1 MLVVLKYKSY
11 ILYPLINLN
20 IGICLQRW
28 RSLIMKI
35 RICATFMLFLFIW
48 LHPFWTFAKGEEAK
62 ERVVSLV
69 YDDSGSMRNND
80 RWKYANYALQSLV
93 ALLDEKDKF
102 SYVPMSKPNDP
113 LNISLT
119 KDKRQT
125 EIEGIGAWKTYLNTP
140 FSAVETAM
148 QSIKKEADID
158 GKREFWLIVLTDGA
172 FNDLEKDK
180 VGGKEQITQKLAQFK
195 KEMDAKKISLHPI
208 LITMEEDLGQQ
219 EKAQLNTF
227 KEIWKKEINGVT
239 MPSSGEDGIVK
250 SVNQV
255 AALVANRDPFSSVE
269 TIVKTKVVGKK
280 VEITTP
286 FPLKRMTLVRQ
297 SPSLSNY
304 QVTQIS
310 KPLQLQSSYSI
321 HAPGEAKLFGNIVHI
336 STENQGV
343 IKPGTYTIE
352 VDRDIEKEGLQVLV
366 EPALNYTVSTYDK
379 DDSSQKNVEKMYEGV
394 TAVIEA
400 KPTELPIQSSYFQSE
415 VEIDGKQYPMK
426 WDDKKHVF
434 YYETKIDKGLVRGKV
449 HMNIKGF
456 YRQTKEFKIEVT
468 EKPKL
473 SLQTITKDYEEKVTN
488 LENSKPFIIQPQL
501 DGKPMT
507 EEAVK
512 KLLKST
518 GVTSKQSINY
528 EIKQQDNQIY
538 IYPRPHYSDT
548 FNFTDTGTVEATIT
562 IQDSKLQE
570 VKKNIS
576 LHIQNAPFYEKYA
589 LIFKFVIP
597 ITLLL
602 LVVGIIVLGWIARP
616 RFHRKALLY
625 YEWDQEV
632 AKDWLYQ
639 SEPELLKNKWWKH
652 YFGIPFRA
660 ERKTVQSVTFI
671 AKKGSKSI
679 FVAKE
684 SQVVGMIIDGMFI
697 TEDEVGMEHKT
708 LYPNELL
715 VIDRGYGKEIYKY
728 ECE

>member
-1 MLVVLKYKSY
+1 
-11 ILYPLINLN
+11 
-20 IGICLQRW
+20 
-28 RSLIMKI
+28 MKI

-93 ALLDEKDKF
+93 ALLDEKDTF

-180 VGGKEQITQKLAQFK
+180 IGGKEQILQKLAQFK

-269 TIVKTKVVGKK
+269 SIVKTKVVGKK

-297 SPSLSNY
+297 SPSLPDY

-310 KPLQLQSSYSI
+310 KPLQLQSSFSI

-336 STENQGV
+336 STENEEV

-379 DDSSQKNVEKMYEGV
+379 EDKDRKNVEEMYEDV

-400 KPTELPIQSSYFQSE
+400 KPTELPVQSSYFQAE
-415 VEIDGKQYPMK
+415 VEIDGKQYAMK
-426 WDDKKHVF
+426 WDDKRHVF
-434 YYETKIDKGLVRGKV
+434 YYETKLTKGLVSGKV

-456 YRQTKEFKIEVT
+456 YRQTKEFKIET
-468 EKPKL
+468 TKKPKL
-473 SLQTITKDYEEKVTN
+473 SLQTVTKDYEEKVTN

-501 DGKPMT
+501 DDKPMT

-528 EIKQQDNQIY
+528 EIKQHGNQIY

-548 FNFTDTGTVEATIT
+548 FNFTDTGTVEATIVV
-562 IQDSKLQE
+562 QDSKLPK
-570 VKKNIS
+570 VKKDIT

-602 LVVGIIVLGWIARP
+602 LIVGIIVLGWIVRP

-652 YFGIPFRA
+652 YFGIPYRA

-684 SQVVGMIIDGMFI
+684 SQIVGMIIDGMFI

>member
-1 MLVVLKYKSY
+1 
-11 ILYPLINLN
+11 
-20 IGICLQRW
+20 
-28 RSLIMKI
+28 MKI
-35 RICATFMLFLFIW
+35 RICATFMLFLLIW

-113 LNISLT
+113 VNISLT

-180 VGGKEQITQKLAQFK
+180 VGGKEQILQKLAQFK
-195 KEMDAKKISLHPI
+195 KEMDVKKISLHPV
-208 LITMEEDLGQQ
+208 LITMEEDLGEQ

-239 MPSSGEDGIVK
+239 MPSSGENGIVK

-269 TIVKTKVVGKK
+269 SIVKTKVVGKK

-297 SPSLSNY
+297 SPSLPDY
-304 QVTQIS
+304 QVKQIS
-310 KPLQLQSSYSI
+310 KPLQLQSSFSI

-336 STENQGV
+336 STENEEV

-352 VDRDIEKEGLQVLV
+352 VDQEIEKEGLQVLV
-366 EPALNYTVSTYDK
+366 EPALNYNVSTYDK
-379 DDSSQKNVEKMYEGV
+379 EDKDRKNVEEMYEGV

-400 KPTELPIQSSYFQSE
+400 KPTELPVQSSYFQAE
-415 VEIDGKQYPMK
+415 VEIDGKQYAMK
-426 WDDKKHVF
+426 WDDKRHVF
-434 YYETKIDKGLVRGKV
+434 YNETKLTKGLIRGKV

-456 YRQTKEFKIEVT
+456 YRQTKEFKIET
-468 EKPKL
+468 TKKPEL
-473 SLQTITKDYEEKVTN
+473 SLQTVTKDYKEKVTN

-528 EIKQQDNQIY
+528 EIKQHDNQIY

-548 FNFTDTGTVEATIT
+548 FNFTDTGTVEATIVV
-562 IQDSKLQE
+562 QDSKLQK
-570 VKKNIS
+570 VKKDIT

-602 LVVGIIVLGWIARP
+602 LLVGIIVLGWIVRP

-652 YFGIPFRA
+652 YFGIPYRA

-684 SQVVGMIIDGMFI
+684 SQVVGMIVDGMFI

>member
-1 MLVVLKYKSY
+1 
-11 ILYPLINLN
+11 
-20 IGICLQRW
+20 
-28 RSLIMKI
+28 MKI

-48 LHPFWTFAKGEEAK
+48 LHPYWTFAKGEEAK

-93 ALLDEKDKF
+93 ALLDEKDTF
-102 SYVPMSKPNDP
+102 SYVPMSKPNNP

-180 VGGKEQITQKLAQFK
+180 VGGKEQITKQLTDFK
-195 KEMDAKKISLHPI
+195 KEMDVKKISLHPI

-219 EKAQLNTF
+219 EKEQLNTF

-269 TIVKTKVVGKK
+269 SIVKTKVVGKK

-310 KPLQLQSSYSI
+310 KPLQLQSSFSI

-336 STENQGV
+336 STENQEV

-379 DDSSQKNVEKMYEGV
+379 DDNSQKNVEEMYEGV

-400 KPTELPIQSSYFQSE
+400 KPTELPIQSSYFQAE
-415 VEIDGKQYPMK
+415 LEIDGKQYPMK
-426 WDDKKHVF
+426 WNDKRHVF
-434 YYETKIDKGLVRGKV
+434 YYETKIGKGLVRGKV

-456 YRQTKEFKIEVT
+456 YRQTKEFKIETT

-473 SLQTITKDYEEKVTN
+473 SLQTVTKDYEEKVTN
-488 LENSKPFIIQPQL
+488 LENSKPFILQPKL
-501 DGKPMT
+501 DGKLMT
-507 EEAVK
+507 EGAVK

-528 EIKQQDNQIY
+528 EIKQRGNQIY
-538 IYPRPHYSDT
+538 VYPRPYYSDT
-548 FNFTDTGTVEATIT
+548 FNFTDTGTVEATIV
-562 IQDSKLQE
+562 IQDAKLQE
-570 VKKNIS
+570 VKKQIS
-576 LHIQNAPFYEKYA
+576 LHIQSAPFYEKYA

-602 LVVGIIVLGWIARP
+602 LVVGIIVLGWIVRP

-639 SEPELLKNKWWKH
+639 SEPELLRNKWWKH

-671 AKKGSKSI
+671 AKKGSKSV

-697 TEDEVGMEHKT
+697 TEEEVGMEHKT

-715 VIDRGYGKEIYKY
+715 LIDRGYGKEIYKY

>member
-1 MLVVLKYKSY
+1 
-11 ILYPLINLN
+11 
-20 IGICLQRW
+20 
-28 RSLIMKI
+28 MKI

-93 ALLDEKDKF
+93 ALLDEKDTF

-148 QSIKKEADID
+148 QSTKKEADID

-180 VGGKEQITQKLAQFK
+180 IGGKEQILQKLAQFK

-269 TIVKTKVVGKK
+269 SIVKTKVVGKK

-297 SPSLSNY
+297 SPSLPDY

-310 KPLQLQSSYSI
+310 KPLQLQSSFSI

-336 STENQGV
+336 STENEEV

-379 DDSSQKNVEKMYEGV
+379 EDKDRKNVEEMYEDV

-400 KPTELPIQSSYFQSE
+400 KPTELPVQSSYFQAE
-415 VEIDGKQYPMK
+415 VEIDGKQYAMK
-426 WDDKKHVF
+426 WDDKRHVF
-434 YYETKIDKGLVRGKV
+434 YYETKLTKGLVRGKV

-456 YRQTKEFKIEVT
+456 YRQMKEFKIET
-468 EKPKL
+468 TKKPKL
-473 SLQTITKDYEEKVTN
+473 SLQTVTKDYEEKVTN

-501 DGKPMT
+501 DDKPMT

-528 EIKQQDNQIY
+528 EIKQHGNQIY

-548 FNFTDTGTVEATIT
+548 FNFTDTGTVEATIVV
-562 IQDSKLQE
+562 QDSKLPK
-570 VKKNIS
+570 VKKDIT

-602 LVVGIIVLGWIARP
+602 LIVGIIVLGWIVRP

-652 YFGIPFRA
+652 YFGIPYRA

>member
-1 MLVVLKYKSY
+1 
-11 ILYPLINLN
+11 
-20 IGICLQRW
+20 
-28 RSLIMKI
+28 MKI

-180 VGGKEQITQKLAQFK
+180 VGGKEQILQKLAQFK
-195 KEMDAKKISLHPI
+195 KEMDVKKISLHPV

-269 TIVKTKVVGKK
+269 SIVKTKVVGKK

-297 SPSLSNY
+297 SPSLPDY
-304 QVTQIS
+304 QVKQIS
-310 KPLQLQSSYSI
+310 KPLQLQSSFSI

-336 STENQGV
+336 STENEEV

-352 VDRDIEKEGLQVLV
+352 VDQDIEKEGLQVLV

-379 DDSSQKNVEKMYEGV
+379 EDKDRKNVEEMYEGV

-400 KPTELPIQSSYFQSE
+400 KPTELPVQSSYFQAE
-415 VEIDGKQYPMK
+415 VEIDGKQYAMK
-426 WDDKKHVF
+426 WDDKRHVF
-434 YYETKIDKGLVRGKV
+434 YYETKLTKGLIRGKV

-456 YRQTKEFKIEVT
+456 YRQTKEFKIET
-468 EKPKL
+468 TKKPEL
-473 SLQTITKDYEEKVTN
+473 SLQTVTKDYKEKVTN

-528 EIKQQDNQIY
+528 EIKQHDNQIY

-548 FNFTDTGTVEATIT
+548 FNFTDTGSVEATIVV
-562 IQDSKLQE
+562 QDSKLKE
-570 VKKNIS
+570 VKKDIT

-602 LVVGIIVLGWIARP
+602 LIVGIIVLGWIVRP

-652 YFGIPFRA
+652 YFGIPYRA

-684 SQVVGMIIDGMFI
+684 SQVVEMIIDGMFI

>member
-1 MLVVLKYKSY
+1 
-11 ILYPLINLN
+11 
-20 IGICLQRW
+20 
-28 RSLIMKI
+28 MKI

-48 LHPFWTFAKGEEAK
+48 LHPYWTFAKGEEAK

-93 ALLDEKDKF
+93 ALLDEKDTF
-102 SYVPMSKPNDP
+102 SYVPMSKPNNP

-180 VGGKEQITQKLAQFK
+180 VGGKEQITKQLTDFK
-195 KEMDAKKISLHPI
+195 KEMDVKKISLHPI

-219 EKAQLNTF
+219 EKEQLNTF

-269 TIVKTKVVGKK
+269 SIVKTKVVGKK

-310 KPLQLQSSYSI
+310 KPLQLQSSFSI

-336 STENQGV
+336 STENQEV

-379 DDSSQKNVEKMYEGV
+379 DDNSQKNVEQMYEGV

-400 KPTELPIQSSYFQSE
+400 KPTELPIQSSYFQAE

-426 WDDKKHVF
+426 WNDKRHVF
-434 YYETKIDKGLVRGKV
+434 YYETKIGKGLVRGKV

-456 YRQTKEFKIEVT
+456 YRQTKEFKIEIT

-473 SLQTITKDYEEKVTN
+473 SLQTVTKDYEEKVTN
-488 LENSKPFIIQPQL
+488 LENSKPFILQPKL
-501 DGKPMT
+501 DGKLMT
-507 EEAVK
+507 EGAVK

-528 EIKQQDNQIY
+528 EIKQRGNQIY
-538 IYPRPHYSDT
+538 VYPRPYYSDT
-548 FNFTDTGTVEATIT
+548 FNFTDTGTVEATIV
-562 IQDSKLQE
+562 IQDAKLQE
-570 VKKNIS
+570 VKKQIS
-576 LHIQNAPFYEKYA
+576 LHIQSAPFYEKYA

-602 LVVGIIVLGWIARP
+602 LVVGIIVLGWIVRP

-639 SEPELLKNKWWKH
+639 SEPELLRNKWWKH

-671 AKKGSKSI
+671 AKKGSKSV

-697 TEDEVGMEHKT
+697 TEEEVGMEHKT

-715 VIDRGYGKEIYKY
+715 LIDRGYGKEIYKY

>member
-1 MLVVLKYKSY
+1 
-11 ILYPLINLN
+11 
-20 IGICLQRW
+20 
-28 RSLIMKI
+28 MKI

-93 ALLDEKDKF
+93 ALLDEKDTF

-239 MPSSGEDGIVK
+239 MPSSGEGGIVK

-269 TIVKTKVVGKK
+269 SIVKTKVVGKK

-297 SPSLSNY
+297 SPSLPDY

-310 KPLQLQSSYSI
+310 KPLQLQSSFSI

-336 STENQGV
+336 STENEEV

-379 DDSSQKNVEKMYEGV
+379 EDKDRKNVEEMYEDV

-400 KPTELPIQSSYFQSE
+400 KPTELPVQSSYFQAE
-415 VEIDGKQYPMK
+415 VEIDGKQYAMK
-426 WDDKKHVF
+426 WDDKRHVF
-434 YYETKIDKGLVRGKV
+434 YYETKLTKGLVRGKV

-456 YRQTKEFKIEVT
+456 YRQTKEFKIET
-468 EKPKL
+468 TKKPKL
-473 SLQTITKDYEEKVTN
+473 SLQTVTKDYEEKVTN

-501 DGKPMT
+501 DDKPMT

-528 EIKQQDNQIY
+528 EIKQHGNQIY

-548 FNFTDTGTVEATIT
+548 FNFTDTGTVEATIVV
-562 IQDSKLQE
+562 QDSKLPK
-570 VKKNIS
+570 VKKDIT

-602 LVVGIIVLGWIARP
+602 LIVGIIVLGWIVRP

-652 YFGIPFRA
+652 YFGIPYRA

-728 ECE
+728 EYE

>member
-1 MLVVLKYKSY
+1 
-11 ILYPLINLN
+11 
-20 IGICLQRW
+20 
-28 RSLIMKI
+28 MKI

-113 LNISLT
+113 LNISLA
-119 KDKRQT
+119 KDKRQM

-195 KEMDAKKISLHPI
+195 KGMDAKKISLHPI

-227 KEIWKKEINGVT
+227 KEIWKKELNGVT

-269 TIVKTKVVGKK
+269 SIVKTKVIGKK

-297 SPSLSNY
+297 SPSLPDY

-310 KPLQLQSSYSI
+310 KPLQLQSSFSI

-336 STENQGV
+336 STENEEV

-379 DDSSQKNVEKMYEGV
+379 EDKDRKNVEEMYEDV
-394 TAVIEA
+394 TAVIQA
-400 KPTELPIQSSYFQSE
+400 KPTELPVQSSYFQAE
-415 VEIDGKQYPMK
+415 VEIDGKQYAMK
-426 WDDKKHVF
+426 WDDKRHVF
-434 YYETKIDKGLVRGKV
+434 YYETKLTKGLVRGKV

-456 YRQTKEFKIEVT
+456 YRQTKEFKIET
-468 EKPKL
+468 TKKPKL
-473 SLQTITKDYEEKVTN
+473 SLQTVTKDYEEKVTN

-501 DGKPMT
+501 DDKPMT

-528 EIKQQDNQIY
+528 EIKQHGNQIY
-538 IYPRPHYSDT
+538 VYPRPYYSDT
-548 FNFTDTGTVEATIT
+548 FNFTDTGTVEATIVM
-562 IQDSKLQE
+562 QDSKLQE
-570 VKKNIS
+570 VKKNITF
-576 LHIQNAPFYEKYA
+576 HIQDAPFYEKYA

-602 LVVGIIVLGWIARP
+602 LVVGIIVLGWIIRP

-639 SEPELLKNKWWKH
+639 SEPELLRNKWWNH
-652 YFGIPFRA
+652 YFGIPYRA

-671 AKKGSKSI
+671 AKKGSKSV

-697 TEDEVGMEHKT
+697 AEDEVGMEHKT

-715 VIDRGYGKEIYKY
+715 LIDRGYGKEIYKY

>member
-1 MLVVLKYKSY
+1 
-11 ILYPLINLN
+11 
-20 IGICLQRW
+20 
-28 RSLIMKI
+28 MKI

-93 ALLDEKDKF
+93 ALLDEKDTF

-113 LNISLT
+113 LNISL
-119 KDKRQT
+119 KKEKRQI
-125 EIEGIGAWKTYLNTP
+125 EIDGIGAWKTYLNTP

-180 VGGKEQITQKLAQFK
+180 TGGKEQITEKLAQFK
-195 KEMDAKKISLHPI
+195 KEMDAKKISLHPV

-219 EKAQLNTF
+219 EKEQLNTF

-269 TIVKTKVVGKK
+269 SIVKTKVVGKK

-297 SPSLSNY
+297 SPSMSNY

-310 KPLQLQSSYSI
+310 KPLQLQSSFSI
-321 HAPGEAKLFGNIVHI
+321 HAPGEAKLFGSIVHI
-336 STENQGV
+336 NTGNQEV

-366 EPALNYTVSTYDK
+366 EPALNYTVFTYDK
-379 DDSSQKNVEKMYEGV
+379 EDKGQKSVETMYEGT

-400 KPTELPIQSSYFQSE
+400 KPTELPVQSSYFQAE
-415 VEIDGKQYPMK
+415 VEIDGKQYAMK
-426 WDDKKHVF
+426 WDDKRHVF
-434 YYETKIDKGLVRGKV
+434 YYETKLSKGLVRGKV

-456 YRQTKEFKIEVT
+456 YRQTKEFKIET
-468 EKPKL
+468 TKKPEL
-473 SLQTITKDYEEKVTN
+473 SLQTVTKDYEEKVTN

-507 EEAVK
+507 EVAVK

-528 EIKQQDNQIY
+528 EIKQHGNQIY

-548 FNFTDTGTVEATIT
+548 FNFTDTGTVEATIVV
-562 IQDSKLQE
+562 QDSKLQK
-570 VKKNIS
+570 VKKEIS
-576 LHIQNAPFYEKYA
+576 LRIQNAPFYEKYA

-602 LVVGIIVLGWIARP
+602 LIVGIIVLGWIVRP

-715 VIDRGYGKEIYKY
+715 VIDRGYGKEIYRY

>member
-1 MLVVLKYKSY
+1 
-11 ILYPLINLN
+11 
-20 IGICLQRW
+20 
-28 RSLIMKI
+28 MKI

-113 LNISLT
+113 LNISLA
-119 KDKRQT
+119 KDKRQM

-195 KEMDAKKISLHPI
+195 KDMDAKKISLHPI

-227 KEIWKKEINGVT
+227 KEIWKKELNGVT

-269 TIVKTKVVGKK
+269 SIVKTKVIGKK

-297 SPSLSNY
+297 SPSLPDY

-310 KPLQLQSSYSI
+310 KPLQLQSSFSI

-336 STENQGV
+336 STENEEV

-379 DDSSQKNVEKMYEGV
+379 EDKDRKNVEEMYEDV
-394 TAVIEA
+394 TAVIQA
-400 KPTELPIQSSYFQSE
+400 KPTELPVQSSCFQAE
-415 VEIDGKQYPMK
+415 VEIDGKQYAMK
-426 WDDKKHVF
+426 WDDKRHVF
-434 YYETKIDKGLVRGKV
+434 YYETKLTKGLVRGKV

-456 YRQTKEFKIEVT
+456 YRQTKEFKIET
-468 EKPKL
+468 TKKPKL
-473 SLQTITKDYEEKVTN
+473 SLQTVTKDYEEKVTN

-501 DGKPMT
+501 DDKPMT

-528 EIKQQDNQIY
+528 EIKQHGNQIY
-538 IYPRPHYSDT
+538 VYPRPYYSDT
-548 FNFTDTGTVEATIT
+548 FNFTDTGTVEATIVM
-562 IQDSKLQE
+562 QDSKLQE
-570 VKKNIS
+570 VKKNITF
-576 LHIQNAPFYEKYA
+576 HIQDAPFYEKYA

-602 LVVGIIVLGWIARP
+602 LVVGIIVLGWIIRP

-639 SEPELLKNKWWKH
+639 SEPELLRNKWWNH
-652 YFGIPFRA
+652 YFGIPYRA

-671 AKKGSKSI
+671 AKKGSKSV

-697 TEDEVGMEHKT
+697 AEDEVGMEHKT

-715 VIDRGYGKEIYKY
+715 LIDRGYGKEIYKY

>member
-1 MLVVLKYKSY
+1 
-11 ILYPLINLN
+11 
-20 IGICLQRW
+20 
-28 RSLIMKI
+28 MKI

-119 KDKRQT
+119 KDKRQM

-180 VGGKEQITQKLAQFK
+180 VGGKEQILWKLAQFK
-195 KEMDAKKISLHPI
+195 KEMDAKKISLHPV

-219 EKAQLNTF
+219 EKEQLNTF

-269 TIVKTKVVGKK
+269 SIVKTKVVGKR

-297 SPSLSNY
+297 SPSLPDY

-310 KPLQLQSSYSI
+310 KPLQLQSSFSI

-336 STENQGV
+336 STENEEV

-352 VDRDIEKEGLQVLV
+352 VDQDIEKEGLQVLV

-400 KPTELPIQSSYFQSE
+400 KPTELPVQSSYFQAE
-415 VEIDGKQYPMK
+415 VEIDGKQYAMK
-426 WDDKKHVF
+426 WNDKRHVF
-434 YYETKIDKGLVRGKV
+434 YYETKLGKGLVRGKV

-456 YRQTKEFKIEVT
+456 YRQTKEFKIET
-468 EKPKL
+468 AEKPKL
-473 SLQTITKDYEEKVTN
+473 SLQTVTKDYEEKVTN
-488 LENSKPFIIQPQL
+488 LENSKPFVLQPQL
-501 DGKPMT
+501 DGKLMT

-528 EIKQQDNQIY
+528 EIKQHGNQIY
-538 IYPRPHYSDT
+538 VYPRPYYSDT
-548 FNFTDTGTVEATIT
+548 FNFTDTGTVEATIVM
-562 IQDSKLQE
+562 QDSKLQE
-570 VKKNIS
+570 VKKNITF
-576 LHIQNAPFYEKYA
+576 HIQDAPFYEKYA

-602 LVVGIIVLGWIARP
+602 LVVGIIVLGWIIRP

-639 SEPELLKNKWWKH
+639 SEPELLRNKWWNH

-671 AKKGSKSI
+671 AKKGSKSV

-697 TEDEVGMEHKT
+697 GEDEVGMEHKT

-715 VIDRGYGKEIYKY
+715 LIDRGYGKEIYKY

>member
-1 MLVVLKYKSY
+1 M
-11 ILYPLINLN
+11 
-20 IGICLQRW
+20 
-28 RSLIMKI
+28 
-35 RICATFMLFLFIW
+35 
-48 LHPFWTFAKGEEAK
+48 
-62 ERVVSLV
+62 
-69 YDDSGSMRNND
+69 
-80 RWKYANYALQSLV
+80 
-93 ALLDEKDKF
+93 
-102 SYVPMSKPNDP
+102 
-113 LNISLT
+113 
-119 KDKRQT
+119 

-195 KEMDAKKISLHPI
+195 KDMDAKKISLHPI

-227 KEIWKKEINGVT
+227 KEIWKKELNGVT

-269 TIVKTKVVGKK
+269 SIVKTKVIGKK

-297 SPSLSNY
+297 SPSLPDY

-310 KPLQLQSSYSI
+310 KPLQLQSSFSI

-336 STENQGV
+336 STENEEV

-379 DDSSQKNVEKMYEGV
+379 EDKDRKNVEEMYEDV
-394 TAVIEA
+394 TAVIQA
-400 KPTELPIQSSYFQSE
+400 KPTELPVQSSYFQAE
-415 VEIDGKQYPMK
+415 VEIDGKQYAMK
-426 WDDKKHVF
+426 WDDKRHVF
-434 YYETKIDKGLVRGKV
+434 YYETKLTKGLVRGKV

-456 YRQTKEFKIEVT
+456 YRQTKEFKIET
-468 EKPKL
+468 TKKPKL
-473 SLQTITKDYEEKVTN
+473 SLQTVTKDYEEKVTN

-501 DGKPMT
+501 DDKPMT

-528 EIKQQDNQIY
+528 EIKQHGNQIY
-538 IYPRPHYSDT
+538 VYPRPYYSDT
-548 FNFTDTGTVEATIT
+548 FNFTDTGTVEATIVM
-562 IQDSKLQE
+562 QDSKLQE
-570 VKKNIS
+570 VKKNITF
-576 LHIQNAPFYEKYA
+576 HIQDAPFYEKYA

-602 LVVGIIVLGWIARP
+602 LVVGIIVLGWIIRP

-639 SEPELLKNKWWKH
+639 SEPELLRNKWWNH
-652 YFGIPFRA
+652 YFGIPYRA

-671 AKKGSKSI
+671 AKKGSKSV

-697 TEDEVGMEHKT
+697 AEDEVGMEHKT

-715 VIDRGYGKEIYKY
+715 LIDRGYGKEIYKY

>member
-1 MLVVLKYKSY
+1 
-11 ILYPLINLN
+11 
-20 IGICLQRW
+20 
-28 RSLIMKI
+28 MKI

-180 VGGKEQITQKLAQFK
+180 IGGKEQILQKLAQFK

-269 TIVKTKVVGKK
+269 SIVKTKVVGKK

-297 SPSLSNY
+297 SPSLPDY

-310 KPLQLQSSYSI
+310 KPLQLQSSFSI

-336 STENQGV
+336 STENEEV

-379 DDSSQKNVEKMYEGV
+379 EDKDRKNVEEMYEDV

-400 KPTELPIQSSYFQSE
+400 KPTELPVQSSYFQAE
-415 VEIDGKQYPMK
+415 VEIDGKQYAMK
-426 WDDKKHVF
+426 WDDKRHVF
-434 YYETKIDKGLVRGKV
+434 YYETKLTKGLVRGKV

-456 YRQTKEFKIEVT
+456 YRQTKEFKIET
-468 EKPKL
+468 TKKPKL
-473 SLQTITKDYEEKVTN
+473 SLQTVTKDYEEKVTN

-501 DGKPMT
+501 EDKPMT

-528 EIKQQDNQIY
+528 EIKQHGNQIY

-548 FNFTDTGTVEATIT
+548 FNFTDTGTVEATIVV
-562 IQDSKLQE
+562 QDSKLPK
-570 VKKNIS
+570 VKKDIT
-576 LHIQNAPFYEKYA
+576 LHIQNALFYEKYA
-589 LIFKFVIP
+589 LIFKLVIP

-602 LVVGIIVLGWIARP
+602 LIVGIIVLGWIVRP

-652 YFGIPFRA
+652 YFGIPYRA

>member
-1 MLVVLKYKSY
+1 
-11 ILYPLINLN
+11 
-20 IGICLQRW
+20 
-28 RSLIMKI
+28 MKI

-102 SYVPMSKPNDP
+102 FYVPMSKPNDP

-269 TIVKTKVVGKK
+269 SIVKTKVVGKK

-310 KPLQLQSSYSI
+310 KPLQLQLQSSYSI

-336 STENQGV
+336 STENQEV
-343 IKPGTYTIE
+343 IKPGTYKIE

-602 LVVGIIVLGWIARP
+602 LVVGIIVLGWIVRP

-697 TEDEVGMEHKT
+697 TEDEIGMEHKT

>member
-1 MLVVLKYKSY
+1 
-11 ILYPLINLN
+11 
-20 IGICLQRW
+20 
-28 RSLIMKI
+28 MKI

-113 LNISLT
+113 LNISLA
-119 KDKRQT
+119 KDKRQM

-180 VGGKEQITQKLAQFK
+180 VGGKEQILQKLAQFK
-195 KEMDAKKISLHPI
+195 KEMDTKKISLHPV

-219 EKAQLNTF
+219 EKEQLNTF

-269 TIVKTKVVGKK
+269 SIVKTKVVGKR

-297 SPSLSNY
+297 SPSLPDY

-310 KPLQLQSSYSI
+310 KPLQLQSSFSI

-336 STENQGV
+336 STENEEV

-352 VDRDIEKEGLQVLV
+352 VDQDIEKEGLQVLV

-400 KPTELPIQSSYFQSE
+400 KPTELPVQSSYFQAE
-415 VEIDGKQYPMK
+415 VEIDGKQYAMK
-426 WDDKKHVF
+426 WNDKRHVF
-434 YYETKIDKGLVRGKV
+434 YYETKLGKGLVRGKV

-456 YRQTKEFKIEVT
+456 YRQTKEFKIET
-468 EKPKL
+468 AEKPKL
-473 SLQTITKDYEEKVTN
+473 SLQTVTKDYEEKVTN
-488 LENSKPFIIQPQL
+488 LENSKPFVLQPQL
-501 DGKPMT
+501 DGKLMT

-528 EIKQQDNQIY
+528 EIKQHGNQIY
-538 IYPRPHYSDT
+538 VYPRPYYSDT
-548 FNFTDTGTVEATIT
+548 FNFTDTGTVEATIVM
-562 IQDSKLQE
+562 QDSKLQE
-570 VKKNIS
+570 VKKNITF
-576 LHIQNAPFYEKYA
+576 HIQDALFYEKYA

-602 LVVGIIVLGWIARP
+602 LVVGIIVLGWIVRP

-639 SEPELLKNKWWKH
+639 SEPELLRNKWWNH

-671 AKKGSKSI
+671 AKKGSKSV

-715 VIDRGYGKEIYKY
+715 LIDRGYGKEIYKY

>member
-1 MLVVLKYKSY
+1 
-11 ILYPLINLN
+11 
-20 IGICLQRW
+20 
-28 RSLIMKI
+28 MKI

-48 LHPFWTFAKGEEAK
+48 LHPYWTFAKGEEAK

-93 ALLDEKDKF
+93 ALLDEKDTF
-102 SYVPMSKPNDP
+102 SYVPMSKPNNP

-180 VGGKEQITQKLAQFK
+180 VGGKEQITKQLTDFK
-195 KEMDAKKISLHPI
+195 KEMDVKKISLHPI

-219 EKAQLNTF
+219 EKEQLNTF

-269 TIVKTKVVGKK
+269 SIVKTKVVGKK

-310 KPLQLQSSYSI
+310 KPLQLQSSFSI

-336 STENQGV
+336 STENQEV

-379 DDSSQKNVEKMYEGV
+379 DDNSQKNVEQMYEGV

-400 KPTELPIQSSYFQSE
+400 KPTELPIQSSYFQAE

-426 WDDKKHVF
+426 WNDKRHVF
-434 YYETKIDKGLVRGKV
+434 YYETKIGKGLVRGKV

-456 YRQTKEFKIEVT
+456 YRQTKEFKIETT

-473 SLQTITKDYEEKVTN
+473 SLQTVTKDYEEKVTN
-488 LENSKPFIIQPQL
+488 LENSKPFILQPKL
-501 DGKPMT
+501 DGKLMT
-507 EEAVK
+507 EGAVK

-528 EIKQQDNQIY
+528 EIKQRGNQIY
-538 IYPRPHYSDT
+538 VYPRPYYSDT
-548 FNFTDTGTVEATIT
+548 FNFTDTGTVEATIV
-562 IQDSKLQE
+562 IQDAKLQE
-570 VKKNIS
+570 VKKQIS
-576 LHIQNAPFYEKYA
+576 LHIQSAPFYEKYA

-602 LVVGIIVLGWIARP
+602 LVVGIIVLGWIVRP

-639 SEPELLKNKWWKH
+639 SEPELLRNKWWKH

-671 AKKGSKSI
+671 AKKGSKSV

-697 TEDEVGMEHKT
+697 TEEEVGMEHKT

-715 VIDRGYGKEIYKY
+715 LIDRGYGKEIYKY

>member
-1 MLVVLKYKSY
+1 
-11 ILYPLINLN
+11 
-20 IGICLQRW
+20 
-28 RSLIMKI
+28 MKI
-35 RICATFMLFLFIW
+35 RICATFMLFLFIC
-48 LHPFWTFAKGEEAK
+48 LPLSAFAKGEEAK

-102 SYVPMSKPNDP
+102 SYVPMSKPNEP

-125 EIEGIGAWKTYLNTP
+125 EIERIGAWKTYLNTP
-140 FSAVETAM
+140 FSAVETAI

-180 VGGKEQITQKLAQFK
+180 VGGKEQILQKLAQFK
-195 KEMDAKKISLHPI
+195 KEMDAKKISLHPV

-219 EKAQLNTF
+219 EKEQLNTF

-269 TIVKTKVVGKK
+269 SIVKTKVVGKR

-297 SPSLSNY
+297 SSSLPDY

-310 KPLQLQSSYSI
+310 KPLQLQSSFSI

-336 STENQGV
+336 STENEEV

-352 VDRDIEKEGLQVLV
+352 VDQDIEKEGLQVLV
-366 EPALNYTVSTYDK
+366 EPALNYTVSTYAK

-400 KPTELPIQSSYFQSE
+400 KPTELPVQSSYFQAE
-415 VEIDGKQYPMK
+415 LEIEGKQYPMK

-434 YYETKIDKGLVRGKV
+434 YYEMKIAKGLVRGKV

-528 EIKQQDNQIY
+528 EIKQHGNQIY
-538 IYPRPHYSDT
+538 VYPRPYYSDT
-548 FNFTDTGTVEATIT
+548 FNFTDTGTVEATIVM
-562 IQDSKLQE
+562 QDSKLQE
-570 VKKNIS
+570 VKKNITF
-576 LHIQNAPFYEKYA
+576 HIQDAPFYEKYA

-602 LVVGIIVLGWIARP
+602 LVVGIIVLGWIVRP

-639 SEPELLKNKWWKH
+639 SEPELLRNKWWNH

-671 AKKGSKSI
+671 AKKGSKSV

-715 VIDRGYGKEIYKY
+715 LIDRGYGKEIYKY

>member
-1 MLVVLKYKSY
+1 
-11 ILYPLINLN
+11 
-20 IGICLQRW
+20 
-28 RSLIMKI
+28 
-35 RICATFMLFLFIW
+35 MLFLFIW

-113 LNISLT
+113 LNISLA
-119 KDKRQT
+119 KDKRQM

-195 KEMDAKKISLHPI
+195 KDMDAKKISLHPI

-227 KEIWKKEINGVT
+227 KEIWKKELNGVT

-269 TIVKTKVVGKK
+269 SIVKTKVIGKK

-297 SPSLSNY
+297 SPSLPDY

-310 KPLQLQSSYSI
+310 KPLQLQSSFSI

-336 STENQGV
+336 STENEEV

-379 DDSSQKNVEKMYEGV
+379 EDKDRKNVEEMYEDV
-394 TAVIEA
+394 TAVIQA
-400 KPTELPIQSSYFQSE
+400 KPTELPVQSSYFQAE
-415 VEIDGKQYPMK
+415 VEIDGKQYAMK
-426 WDDKKHVF
+426 WDDKRHVF
-434 YYETKIDKGLVRGKV
+434 YYETKLTKGLVRGKV

-456 YRQTKEFKIEVT
+456 YRQTKEFKIET
-468 EKPKL
+468 TKKPKL
-473 SLQTITKDYEEKVTN
+473 SLQTVTKDYEEKVTN

-501 DGKPMT
+501 DDKPMT

-528 EIKQQDNQIY
+528 EIKQHGNQIY
-538 IYPRPHYSDT
+538 VYPRPYYSDT
-548 FNFTDTGTVEATIT
+548 FNFTDTGTVEATIVM
-562 IQDSKLQE
+562 QDSKLQE
-570 VKKNIS
+570 VKKNITF
-576 LHIQNAPFYEKYA
+576 HIQDAPFYEKYA

-602 LVVGIIVLGWIARP
+602 LVVGIIVLGWIIRP

-639 SEPELLKNKWWKH
+639 SEPELLRNKWWNH
-652 YFGIPFRA
+652 YFGIPYRA

-671 AKKGSKSI
+671 AKKGSKSV

-697 TEDEVGMEHKT
+697 AEDEVGMEHKT

-715 VIDRGYGKEIYKY
+715 LIDRGYGKEIYKY

>member
-1 MLVVLKYKSY
+1 
-11 ILYPLINLN
+11 
-20 IGICLQRW
+20 
-28 RSLIMKI
+28 MKI
-35 RICATFMLFLFIW
+35 RICATFMLFLFIC
-48 LHPFWTFAKGEEAK
+48 LPLSAFAKGEEAK

-69 YDDSGSMRNND
+69 YDDSGSMRNNN

-102 SYVPMSKPNDP
+102 SYVPMSKPNEP

-180 VGGKEQITQKLAQFK
+180 VGGKEQILRKLAQFK
-195 KEMDAKKISLHPI
+195 KEMDAKKISLHPV

-219 EKAQLNTF
+219 EKEQLNTF

-269 TIVKTKVVGKK
+269 SIVKTKVVGKR

-297 SPSLSNY
+297 SSSLPDY

-310 KPLQLQSSYSI
+310 KPLQLQSSFSI

-336 STENQGV
+336 STENEEV

-352 VDRDIEKEGLQVLV
+352 VDQDIEKEGLQVLV
-366 EPALNYTVSTYDK
+366 EPALNYTVSTYAK

-400 KPTELPIQSSYFQSE
+400 RPTELPVQSSYFQAE
-415 VEIDGKQYPMK
+415 VEIDGKQYAMK
-426 WDDKKHVF
+426 WNDKRHVF
-434 YYETKIDKGLVRGKV
+434 YYETKLGKGLVRGKV

-456 YRQTKEFKIEVT
+456 YRQTKEFKIET
-468 EKPKL
+468 AEKPKL
-473 SLQTITKDYEEKVTN
+473 SLQTVTKDYEEKVTN
-488 LENSKPFIIQPQL
+488 LENSKPFVLQPQL
-501 DGKPMT
+501 DGKSMT

-528 EIKQQDNQIY
+528 EIKQHGNQIY
-538 IYPRPHYSDT
+538 VYPRPYYSDT
-548 FNFTDTGTVEATIT
+548 FNFTDTGTVEATIVM
-562 IQDSKLQE
+562 QDSKLQE
-570 VKKNIS
+570 VKKNITF
-576 LHIQNAPFYEKYA
+576 HIQDAPFYEKYA

-602 LVVGIIVLGWIARP
+602 LVVGIIVLGWIVRP

-639 SEPELLKNKWWKH
+639 SEPELLRNKWWNH

-671 AKKGSKSI
+671 AKKGSKSV

-715 VIDRGYGKEIYKY
+715 LIDRGYGKEIYKY

>member
-1 MLVVLKYKSY
+1 
-11 ILYPLINLN
+11 
-20 IGICLQRW
+20 
-28 RSLIMKI
+28 
-35 RICATFMLFLFIW
+35 MLFLFIC
-48 LHPFWTFAKGEEAK
+48 LPLSAFAKGEEAK

-102 SYVPMSKPNDP
+102 SYVPMSKPNEP

-180 VGGKEQITQKLAQFK
+180 VGGKEQILQKLAQFK
-195 KEMDAKKISLHPI
+195 KEMDAKKISLHPV

-219 EKAQLNTF
+219 EKEQLNTF
-227 KEIWKKEINGVT
+227 KEIWKKEIDGVT
-239 MPSSGEDGIVK
+239 MPSNGEDGIVK

-269 TIVKTKVVGKK
+269 SIVKTKVVGKR

-297 SPSLSNY
+297 SPSLPDY

-310 KPLQLQSSYSI
+310 KPLQLQSSFSI

-336 STENQGV
+336 STENEEV

-352 VDRDIEKEGLQVLV
+352 VDQDIEKEGLQVLV
-366 EPALNYTVSTYDK
+366 EPALNYTVSTYAK

-400 KPTELPIQSSYFQSE
+400 KPTELPVQSSYFQAE
-415 VEIDGKQYPMK
+415 LEIEGKQYPMK

-434 YYETKIDKGLVRGKV
+434 YYEMKIAKGLVRGKV

-528 EIKQQDNQIY
+528 EIKQHGNQIY
-538 IYPRPHYSDT
+538 VYPRPYYSDT
-548 FNFTDTGTVEATIT
+548 FNFTDTGTVEATIVM
-562 IQDSKLQE
+562 QDSKLQE
-570 VKKNIS
+570 VKKNITF
-576 LHIQNAPFYEKYA
+576 HIQDAPFYEKYA

-602 LVVGIIVLGWIARP
+602 LVVGIIVLGWIVRP

-639 SEPELLKNKWWKH
+639 SEPELLRNKWWNH

-671 AKKGSKSI
+671 AKKGSKSV

-697 TEDEVGMEHKT
+697 TKDEVGMEHKT

-715 VIDRGYGKEIYKY
+715 LIDRGYGKEIYKY

>member
-1 MLVVLKYKSY
+1 
-11 ILYPLINLN
+11 
-20 IGICLQRW
+20 
-28 RSLIMKI
+28 MKI

-93 ALLDEKDKF
+93 ALLDEKDTF

-180 VGGKEQITQKLAQFK
+180 IGGKEQITQKLAQFK

-269 TIVKTKVVGKK
+269 SIVKTKVVEKK

-310 KPLQLQSSYSI
+310 KPLQLQSSFSI

-336 STENQGV
+336 STENEEV

-379 DDSSQKNVEKMYEGV
+379 EDKDRKNVEEMYEGV
-394 TAVIEA
+394 TAIIEA
-400 KPTELPIQSSYFQSE
+400 KPTELPVQSSYFQAE
-415 VEIDGKQYPMK
+415 VEIDGKQYAMK
-426 WDDKKHVF
+426 WDDKRHVF
-434 YYETKIDKGLVRGKV
+434 YYETKLTKGLVRGKV

-456 YRQTKEFKIEVT
+456 YRQTKEFKIET
-468 EKPKL
+468 TKKPAL
-473 SLQTITKDYEEKVTN
+473 SLRTVTKDYEEKVTN
-488 LENSKPFIIQPQL
+488 LESSKPFIIQPQL
-501 DGKPMT
+501 DDKPMT

-512 KLLKST
+512 KLLKSI

-528 EIKQQDNQIY
+528 EIKQHGNQIY

-548 FNFTDTGTVEATIT
+548 FNFTDTGTVEATIVV
-562 IQDSKLQE
+562 QDSKLQE
-570 VKKNIS
+570 VKKNIK
-576 LHIQNAPFYEKYA
+576 LHIQDAPFYEKYA

-602 LVVGIIVLGWIARP
+602 LIVGIIVLGWIVRP

-639 SEPELLKNKWWKH
+639 SEPELLKNEWWKH

-697 TEDEVGMEHKT
+697 TEDEVGIEHKT

>member
-1 MLVVLKYKSY
+1 
-11 ILYPLINLN
+11 
-20 IGICLQRW
+20 
-28 RSLIMKI
+28 MKI

-48 LHPFWTFAKGEEAK
+48 LPVSAFGKGEEAK

-93 ALLDEKDKF
+93 ALLDEKDTF
-102 SYVPMSKPNDP
+102 SYVPMSKPNHL
-113 LNISLT
+113 LNISLI
-119 KDKRQT
+119 KDTRQT
-125 EIEGIGAWKTYLNTP
+125 EIDEIGAWKTYLNTP

-180 VGGKEQITQKLAQFK
+180 VGEKEQITQKLAQFK
-195 KEMDAKKISLHPI
+195 KEMDAKKISLHPV
-208 LITMEEDLGQQ
+208 LITMEEDLGKQ
-219 EKAQLNTF
+219 EKEQLNTF

-269 TIVKTKVVGKK
+269 SIVKTKVVGKK
-280 VEITTP
+280 IEITTP
-286 FPLKRMTLVRQ
+286 FPLKRMTIVRQ

-310 KPLQLQSSYSI
+310 KPLQLQSSFSI
-321 HAPGEAKLFGNIVHI
+321 HAPGEAKLFGYIVHI
-336 STENQGV
+336 STENQEV

-379 DDSSQKNVEKMYEGV
+379 DDKSQRNVEKMYEGA

-400 KPTELPIQSSYFQSE
+400 KPTELPIQSSYFQAE
-415 VEIDGKQYPMK
+415 VEIDGKQYPMN
-426 WDDKKHVF
+426 WDDKRHVF
-434 YYETKIDKGLVRGKV
+434 YYETKFTKELVRGKV

-456 YRQTKEFKIEVT
+456 YRQTKEFKIETT

-473 SLQTITKDYEEKVTN
+473 SLQAVTKDYEEKVTN
-488 LENSKPFIIQPQL
+488 LENSKPFILQPQL

-507 EEAVK
+507 EGAVR
-512 KLLKST
+512 KLLKFT

-528 EIKQQDNQIY
+528 EIKQHGNQIY
-538 IYPRPHYSDT
+538 VYPRPYYSDT

-562 IQDSKLQE
+562 IQDSRLQD
-570 VKKNIS
+570 VKKEIS

-602 LVVGIIVLGWIARP
+602 LVVGIIVLGWIIRP

-639 SEPELLKNKWWKH
+639 SEPELLRNKWWKH

-697 TEDEVGMEHKT
+697 TEDEVGMGHKT

-715 VIDRGYGKEIYKY
+715 LIDRGYGKEIYRY

>member
-1 MLVVLKYKSY
+1 
-11 ILYPLINLN
+11 
-20 IGICLQRW
+20 
-28 RSLIMKI
+28 
-35 RICATFMLFLFIW
+35 MLFLLIW

-113 LNISLT
+113 VNISLT

-180 VGGKEQITQKLAQFK
+180 VGGKEQILQKLAQFK
-195 KEMDAKKISLHPI
+195 KEMDEKKISLHPV

-239 MPSSGEDGIVK
+239 MPSSGENGIVK

-269 TIVKTKVVGKK
+269 SIVKTKVVGKK

-304 QVTQIS
+304 QVKQIS
-310 KPLQLQSSYSI
+310 KPLQLQSSFSI
-321 HAPGEAKLFGNIVHI
+321 HAPGEANLFGNIVHI
-336 STENQGV
+336 STENEEV

-352 VDRDIEKEGLQVLV
+352 VDQEIEKEGLQVLV
-366 EPALNYTVSTYDK
+366 EPALNYNVSTYDK
-379 DDSSQKNVEKMYEGV
+379 EDKDRKNVEEMYEGV

-400 KPTELPIQSSYFQSE
+400 KPTELPVQSSYFQAE
-415 VEIDGKQYPMK
+415 VEIDGKQYAMK
-426 WDDKKHVF
+426 WDDKRHVF
-434 YYETKIDKGLVRGKV
+434 YYETKLTKGLIRGKV

-456 YRQTKEFKIEVT
+456 YRQTKEFKIET
-468 EKPKL
+468 TKKPEL
-473 SLQTITKDYEEKVTN
+473 SLQTVTKDYKEKVTN

-528 EIKQQDNQIY
+528 EIKQHDNQIY

-548 FNFTDTGTVEATIT
+548 FNFTDTGTVEATIVV
-562 IQDSKLQE
+562 QDSKLQK
-570 VKKNIS
+570 VKKDIT

-602 LVVGIIVLGWIARP
+602 LLVGIIVLGWIVRP

-652 YFGIPFRA
+652 YFGIPYRA

-684 SQVVGMIIDGMFI
+684 SQVVGMIVDGMFI

>member
-1 MLVVLKYKSY
+1 
-11 ILYPLINLN
+11 
-20 IGICLQRW
+20 
-28 RSLIMKI
+28 MKI

-93 ALLDEKDKF
+93 ALLDEKDTF

-180 VGGKEQITQKLAQFK
+180 IGGKEQILQKLAQFK

-269 TIVKTKVVGKK
+269 SIVKTKVVGKK

-297 SPSLSNY
+297 SPSLPDY

-310 KPLQLQSSYSI
+310 KPLQLQSSFSI

-336 STENQGV
+336 STENEEV

-379 DDSSQKNVEKMYEGV
+379 EDKDRKNVEEMYEDV

-400 KPTELPIQSSYFQSE
+400 KPTELPVQSSYFQAE
-415 VEIDGKQYPMK
+415 VEIDGKQYAMK
-426 WDDKKHVF
+426 WDDKRHVF
-434 YYETKIDKGLVRGKV
+434 YYETKLTKGLVRGKV

-456 YRQTKEFKIEVT
+456 YRQTKEFKIET
-468 EKPKL
+468 TKKPKL
-473 SLQTITKDYEEKVTN
+473 SLQTVTKDYEEKVTN

-501 DGKPMT
+501 DDKPMT

-528 EIKQQDNQIY
+528 EIKQHGNQIN

-548 FNFTDTGTVEATIT
+548 FNFTDTGTVEATIVV
-562 IQDSKLQE
+562 QDSKLPK
-570 VKKNIS
+570 VKKDIT

-602 LVVGIIVLGWIARP
+602 LIVGIIVLGWIVRP

-652 YFGIPFRA
+652 YFGIPYRA

-684 SQVVGMIIDGMFI
+684 SQIVGMIIDGMFI

>member
-1 MLVVLKYKSY
+1 
-11 ILYPLINLN
+11 
-20 IGICLQRW
+20 
-28 RSLIMKI
+28 MKI
-35 RICATFMLFLFIW
+35 RICATFMLFLFIC
-48 LHPFWTFAKGEEAK
+48 LPLSAFAKGEEAK

-102 SYVPMSKPNDP
+102 SYVPMSKPNEP

-180 VGGKEQITQKLAQFK
+180 VGGKEQILRKLAQFK
-195 KEMDAKKISLHPI
+195 KEMDAKKISLHPV

-219 EKAQLNTF
+219 EKEQLNTF

-269 TIVKTKVVGKK
+269 SIVKTKVVGKR

-297 SPSLSNY
+297 SSSLPDY

-310 KPLQLQSSYSI
+310 KPLQLQSSFSI

-336 STENQGV
+336 STENEEV

-352 VDRDIEKEGLQVLV
+352 VDQDIEKEGLQVLV
-366 EPALNYTVSTYDK
+366 EPALNYTVSTYAK
-379 DDSSQKNVEKMYEGV
+379 DDSSQKNVEKMYGGV

-400 KPTELPIQSSYFQSE
+400 RPTELPVQSSYFQAE
-415 VEIDGKQYPMK
+415 VEIDGKQYAMK
-426 WDDKKHVF
+426 WNDKRHVF
-434 YYETKIDKGLVRGKV
+434 YYETKLGKGLVRGKV

-456 YRQTKEFKIEVT
+456 YRQTKEFKIET
-468 EKPKL
+468 AEKPKL
-473 SLQTITKDYEEKVTN
+473 SLQTVTKDYEEKVTN
-488 LENSKPFIIQPQL
+488 LENSKPFVLQPQL
-501 DGKPMT
+501 DGKSMT

-528 EIKQQDNQIY
+528 EIKQHGNQIY
-538 IYPRPHYSDT
+538 VYPRPYYSDT
-548 FNFTDTGTVEATIT
+548 FNFTDTGTVEATIVM
-562 IQDSKLQE
+562 QDSKLQE
-570 VKKNIS
+570 IKKNITF
-576 LHIQNAPFYEKYA
+576 HIQDAPFYEKYA

-602 LVVGIIVLGWIARP
+602 LVVGIIVLGWIVRP

-639 SEPELLKNKWWKH
+639 SEPELLRNKWWNH

-671 AKKGSKSI
+671 AKKGSKSV

-715 VIDRGYGKEIYKY
+715 LIDRGYGKEIYKY

>member
-1 MLVVLKYKSY
+1 
-11 ILYPLINLN
+11 
-20 IGICLQRW
+20 
-28 RSLIMKI
+28 MKI

-113 LNISLT
+113 LNISLA
-119 KDKRQT
+119 KDKRQM

-195 KEMDAKKISLHPI
+195 KDMDAKKISLHPI

-227 KEIWKKEINGVT
+227 KEIWKKELNGVT

-269 TIVKTKVVGKK
+269 SIVKTKVIGKK

-297 SPSLSNY
+297 SPSLPDY

-310 KPLQLQSSYSI
+310 KPLQLQSSFSI

-336 STENQGV
+336 STENEEV

-379 DDSSQKNVEKMYEGV
+379 EDKDRKNVEEMYEDV
-394 TAVIEA
+394 TAVIQA
-400 KPTELPIQSSYFQSE
+400 KPTELPVQSSYFQAE
-415 VEIDGKQYPMK
+415 VEIDGKQYAMK
-426 WDDKKHVF
+426 WDDKRHVF
-434 YYETKIDKGLVRGKV
+434 YYETKLTKGLVRGKV

-456 YRQTKEFKIEVT
+456 YRQTKEFKIET
-468 EKPKL
+468 TKKPKL
-473 SLQTITKDYEEKVTN
+473 SLQTVTKDYEEKVTN

-501 DGKPMT
+501 DDKPMT

-528 EIKQQDNQIY
+528 EIKQHGNQIY
-538 IYPRPHYSDT
+538 VYPRPYYSDT
-548 FNFTDTGTVEATIT
+548 FNFTDTGTVEATIVM
-562 IQDSKLQE
+562 QDSKLQE
-570 VKKNIS
+570 VKKNITF
-576 LHIQNAPFYEKYA
+576 HIQDAPFYEKYA

-602 LVVGIIVLGWIARP
+602 LVVGIIVLGWIIRP

-639 SEPELLKNKWWKH
+639 SEPELLRNKWWNH
-652 YFGIPFRA
+652 YFGIPYRA

-671 AKKGSKSI
+671 AKKGSKSV

-697 TEDEVGMEHKT
+697 AEDEVGMEHKT

-715 VIDRGYGKEIYKY
+715 LIDRGYGKEIYKY

>member
-1 MLVVLKYKSY
+1 
-11 ILYPLINLN
+11 
-20 IGICLQRW
+20 
-28 RSLIMKI
+28 MKI
-35 RICATFMLFLFIW
+35 RICATFMLFLLIW

-113 LNISLT
+113 VNISLT

-180 VGGKEQITQKLAQFK
+180 VGGKEQILQKLAQFK
-195 KEMDAKKISLHPI
+195 KEMDEKKISLHPV

-269 TIVKTKVVGKK
+269 SIVKTKVVGKK

-297 SPSLSNY
+297 SPSLPDY
-304 QVTQIS
+304 QVKQIS
-310 KPLQLQSSYSI
+310 KPLQLQSSFSI

-336 STENQGV
+336 STENEEV

-352 VDRDIEKEGLQVLV
+352 VDQEIEKEGLQVLV
-366 EPALNYTVSTYDK
+366 EPALNYNVSTYDK
-379 DDSSQKNVEKMYEGV
+379 EDKDRKNVEEMYEGV

-400 KPTELPIQSSYFQSE
+400 KPTELPVQSSYFQAE
-415 VEIDGKQYPMK
+415 VEIDGKQYAMK
-426 WDDKKHVF
+426 WDDKRHVF
-434 YYETKIDKGLVRGKV
+434 YYETKLTKGLIRGKV

-456 YRQTKEFKIEVT
+456 YRQTKEFKIET
-468 EKPKL
+468 TKKPEL
-473 SLQTITKDYEEKVTN
+473 SLQTVTKDYKEKVTN

-501 DGKPMT
+501 DGKLMT

-528 EIKQQDNQIY
+528 EIKQHDNQIY

-548 FNFTDTGTVEATIT
+548 FNFTDTGTVEATIVV
-562 IQDSKLQE
+562 QDSKLQK
-570 VKKNIS
+570 VKKDIT

-602 LVVGIIVLGWIARP
+602 LLVGIIVLGWIVRP

-652 YFGIPFRA
+652 YFGIPYRA

>member
-1 MLVVLKYKSY
+1 
-11 ILYPLINLN
+11 
-20 IGICLQRW
+20 
-28 RSLIMKI
+28 MKI

-113 LNISLT
+113 LNISLA
-119 KDKRQT
+119 KDKRQM

-195 KEMDAKKISLHPI
+195 KDMDAKKISLHPI

-227 KEIWKKEINGVT
+227 KEIWKKELNGVT

-269 TIVKTKVVGKK
+269 SIVKTKVVGKK

-297 SPSLSNY
+297 SPSLPDY

-310 KPLQLQSSYSI
+310 KPLQLQSSFSI
-321 HAPGEAKLFGNIVHI
+321 HAPGESKLFGNIVHI
-336 STENQGV
+336 STENEEV

-379 DDSSQKNVEKMYEGV
+379 EDKDRKNVEEMYEDV

-400 KPTELPIQSSYFQSE
+400 KPTELPVQSSYFQAE
-415 VEIDGKQYPMK
+415 VEIDGKQYAMK
-426 WDDKKHVF
+426 WDDKRHVF
-434 YYETKIDKGLVRGKV
+434 YYETKLTKGLVRGKV

-456 YRQTKEFKIEVT
+456 YRQTKEFKIET
-468 EKPKL
+468 TKKPKL
-473 SLQTITKDYEEKVTN
+473 SLQTVTKDYEEKVTN

-501 DGKPMT
+501 DDKPMT

-528 EIKQQDNQIY
+528 EIKQHGNQIY

-548 FNFTDTGTVEATIT
+548 FNFTDTGTVEATIVV
-562 IQDSKLQE
+562 QDSKLPK
-570 VKKNIS
+570 VKKDIT
-576 LHIQNAPFYEKYA
+576 LHIQNAPFYEKYV

-602 LVVGIIVLGWIARP
+602 LIVGIIVLGWIVRP

-652 YFGIPFRA
+652 YFGIPYRA

-715 VIDRGYGKEIYKY
+715 LIDRGYGKEIYKY

>member
-1 MLVVLKYKSY
+1 
-11 ILYPLINLN
+11 
-20 IGICLQRW
+20 
-28 RSLIMKI
+28 MKI

-48 LHPFWTFAKGEEAK
+48 LHPYWTFAKGEEAK
-62 ERVVSLV
+62 ERGVSLV

-93 ALLDEKDKF
+93 ALLDEKDTF
-102 SYVPMSKPNDP
+102 SYVPMSKPNNP

-180 VGGKEQITQKLAQFK
+180 VGGKEQITKKLTDFK

-219 EKAQLNTF
+219 EKEQLNTF

-269 TIVKTKVVGKK
+269 SIVKTKVVGKK

-310 KPLQLQSSYSI
+310 KPLELQSSFSI
-321 HAPGEAKLFGNIVHI
+321 HAPGEAKLYGNIVHI
-336 STENQGV
+336 STENQEV

-379 DDSSQKNVEKMYEGV
+379 DDNSQKNVEQMYEGV

-400 KPTELPIQSSYFQSE
+400 KPTELPIQSSYFQAE

-426 WDDKKHVF
+426 WDDKRHVF
-434 YYETKIDKGLVRGKV
+434 YYEMKIGKGLVRGKV

-456 YRQTKEFKIEVT
+456 YRQTKEFKIETT

-473 SLQTITKDYEEKVTN
+473 SLQTVTKDYEEKVTN
-488 LENSKPFIIQPQL
+488 LENSKPFILHPKL

-528 EIKQQDNQIY
+528 EIKQRGNQIY
-538 IYPRPHYSDT
+538 VYPRPYYSDT
-548 FNFTDTGTVEATIT
+548 FNFTDTGTVEATIV
-562 IQDSKLQE
+562 IQDAKLQE
-570 VKKNIS
+570 VKKQIS

-602 LVVGIIVLGWIARP
+602 LVVGIIVLGWIVRP

-639 SEPELLKNKWWKH
+639 SEPELLRNKWWKH

-671 AKKGSKSI
+671 AKKGSKSV

-697 TEDEVGMEHKT
+697 TEEEVGMEHKT

-715 VIDRGYGKEIYKY
+715 LIDRGYGKEIYKY

>member
-1 MLVVLKYKSY
+1 
-11 ILYPLINLN
+11 
-20 IGICLQRW
+20 
-28 RSLIMKI
+28 MKI

-93 ALLDEKDKF
+93 ALLDEKDTF

-180 VGGKEQITQKLAQFK
+180 IGGKEQILQKLAQFK
-195 KEMDAKKISLHPI
+195 KEMDSKKISLHPI

-269 TIVKTKVVGKK
+269 SIVKTKVVGKK

-297 SPSLSNY
+297 SPSLPDY

-310 KPLQLQSSYSI
+310 KPLQLQSSFSI

-336 STENQGV
+336 STENEEV

-379 DDSSQKNVEKMYEGV
+379 EDKDRKNVEEMYEDV

-400 KPTELPIQSSYFQSE
+400 KPTELPVQSSYFQAE
-415 VEIDGKQYPMK
+415 VEIDGKQYAMK
-426 WDDKKHVF
+426 WDDKRHVF
-434 YYETKIDKGLVRGKV
+434 YYETKLTKGLVRGKV

-456 YRQTKEFKIEVT
+456 YRQTKEFKIET
-468 EKPKL
+468 TKKPKL
-473 SLQTITKDYEEKVTN
+473 SLQTVTKDYEEKVTN

-501 DGKPMT
+501 DDKPMT

-528 EIKQQDNQIY
+528 EIKQHGNQIY

-548 FNFTDTGTVEATIT
+548 FNFTDTGTVEATIVV
-562 IQDSKLQE
+562 QDSKLPK
-570 VKKNIS
+570 VKKDIT

-589 LIFKFVIP
+589 LIFKLVIP

-602 LVVGIIVLGWIARP
+602 LIVGIIVLGWIVRP

-639 SEPELLKNKWWKH
+639 SEPELLKNRWWKH
-652 YFGIPFRA
+652 YFGIPYRA

>member
-1 MLVVLKYKSY
+1 
-11 ILYPLINLN
+11 
-20 IGICLQRW
+20 
-28 RSLIMKI
+28 MKI
-35 RICATFMLFLFIW
+35 RICATFMLFLLIW

-113 LNISLT
+113 VNISLT

-180 VGGKEQITQKLAQFK
+180 VGGKEQILQKLAQFK
-195 KEMDAKKISLHPI
+195 KEMDEKKISLHPV

-239 MPSSGEDGIVK
+239 MPSSGENGIVK

-269 TIVKTKVVGKK
+269 SIVKTKVVGKK

-304 QVTQIS
+304 QVKQIS
-310 KPLQLQSSYSI
+310 KPLQLQSSFSI
-321 HAPGEAKLFGNIVHI
+321 HAPGEANLFGNIVHI
-336 STENQGV
+336 STENEEV

-352 VDRDIEKEGLQVLV
+352 VDQEIEKEGLQVLV
-366 EPALNYTVSTYDK
+366 EPALNYNVSTYDK
-379 DDSSQKNVEKMYEGV
+379 EDKDRKNVEEMYEGV

-400 KPTELPIQSSYFQSE
+400 KPTELPVQSSYFQAE
-415 VEIDGKQYPMK
+415 VEIDGKQYAMK
-426 WDDKKHVF
+426 WDDKRHVF
-434 YYETKIDKGLVRGKV
+434 YYETKLTKGLIRGKV

-456 YRQTKEFKIEVT
+456 YRQTKEFKIET
-468 EKPKL
+468 TKKPEL
-473 SLQTITKDYEEKVTN
+473 SLQTVTKDYKEKVTN

-528 EIKQQDNQIY
+528 EIKQHDNQIY

-548 FNFTDTGTVEATIT
+548 FNFTDTGTVEATIVV
-562 IQDSKLQE
+562 QDSKLQK
-570 VKKNIS
+570 VKKDIT

-602 LVVGIIVLGWIARP
+602 LLVGIIVLGWIVRP

-652 YFGIPFRA
+652 YFGIPYRA

-684 SQVVGMIIDGMFI
+684 SQVVGMIVDGMFI

>member
-1 MLVVLKYKSY
+1 
-11 ILYPLINLN
+11 
-20 IGICLQRW
+20 
-28 RSLIMKI
+28 MKI

-113 LNISLT
+113 LNISLA
-119 KDKRQT
+119 KDKRQM

-195 KEMDAKKISLHPI
+195 KDMDAKKISLHPI

-227 KEIWKKEINGVT
+227 KEIWKKELNGVT

-269 TIVKTKVVGKK
+269 SIVKTKVIGKK

-297 SPSLSNY
+297 SPSLPDY

-310 KPLQLQSSYSI
+310 KPLQLQSSFSI

-336 STENQGV
+336 STENEEV

-379 DDSSQKNVEKMYEGV
+379 EDKDRKNVEEMYEDV
-394 TAVIEA
+394 TAVIQA
-400 KPTELPIQSSYFQSE
+400 KPTELPVQSSYFQAE
-415 VEIDGKQYPMK
+415 VEIDGKQYAMK
-426 WDDKKHVF
+426 WDDKRHVF
-434 YYETKIDKGLVRGKV
+434 YYETKLTKGLVRGKV

-456 YRQTKEFKIEVT
+456 YRQTKEFKIET
-468 EKPKL
+468 TKKPKL
-473 SLQTITKDYEEKVTN
+473 SLQTVTKDYEEKVTN

-501 DGKPMT
+501 DDKPMT

-528 EIKQQDNQIY
+528 EIKQHGNQIY
-538 IYPRPHYSDT
+538 VYPRPYYSDT
-548 FNFTDTGTVEATIT
+548 FNFTDTGTVEATIVM
-562 IQDSKLQE
+562 QDSKLQE
-570 VKKNIS
+570 VKKNITF
-576 LHIQNAPFYEKYA
+576 HIQDAPFYEKYA

-602 LVVGIIVLGWIARP
+602 LVVGIIVLGWIVRP

-639 SEPELLKNKWWKH
+639 SEPELLRNKWWNH

-671 AKKGSKSI
+671 AKKGSKSV

-715 VIDRGYGKEIYKY
+715 LIDRGYGKEIYKY

>member
-1 MLVVLKYKSY
+1 
-11 ILYPLINLN
+11 
-20 IGICLQRW
+20 
-28 RSLIMKI
+28 MKI

-102 SYVPMSKPNDP
+102 SYVPMSKPDDP
-113 LNISLT
+113 LNISLA
-119 KDKRQT
+119 KDKRQM

-180 VGGKEQITQKLAQFK
+180 VGGKEQILQKLAQFK
-195 KEMDAKKISLHPI
+195 KEMDTKKISLHPV

-219 EKAQLNTF
+219 EKEQLNTF

-269 TIVKTKVVGKK
+269 SIVKTKVVGKR

-297 SPSLSNY
+297 SPSLPDY

-310 KPLQLQSSYSI
+310 KPLQLQSSFSI

-336 STENQGV
+336 STENEEV

-352 VDRDIEKEGLQVLV
+352 VDQDIEKEGLQVLV

-400 KPTELPIQSSYFQSE
+400 KPTELPVQSSYFQAE
-415 VEIDGKQYPMK
+415 VEIDGKQYAMK
-426 WDDKKHVF
+426 WNDKRHVF
-434 YYETKIDKGLVRGKV
+434 YYETKLGKGLVRGKV

-456 YRQTKEFKIEVT
+456 YRQTKEFKIET
-468 EKPKL
+468 AEKPKL
-473 SLQTITKDYEEKVTN
+473 SLQTVTKDYEEKVTN
-488 LENSKPFIIQPQL
+488 LENSKPFVLQPQL
-501 DGKPMT
+501 DGKLMT

-528 EIKQQDNQIY
+528 EIKQHGNQIY
-538 IYPRPHYSDT
+538 VYPRPYYSDT
-548 FNFTDTGTVEATIT
+548 FNFTDTGTVEATIVM
-562 IQDSKLQE
+562 QDSKLQE
-570 VKKNIS
+570 VKKNITF
-576 LHIQNAPFYEKYA
+576 HIQDALFYEKYA

-602 LVVGIIVLGWIARP
+602 LVVGIIVLGWIVRP

-639 SEPELLKNKWWKH
+639 SEPELLRNKWWNH

-671 AKKGSKSI
+671 AKKGSKSV

-715 VIDRGYGKEIYKY
+715 LIDRGYGKEIYKY

>member
-1 MLVVLKYKSY
+1 
-11 ILYPLINLN
+11 
-20 IGICLQRW
+20 
-28 RSLIMKI
+28 MKI

-113 LNISLT
+113 LNISLA
-119 KDKRQT
+119 KDKRQM

-195 KEMDAKKISLHPI
+195 KDMDAKKISLHPI

-227 KEIWKKEINGVT
+227 KEIWKKELNGVT

-269 TIVKTKVVGKK
+269 SIVKTKVVGKK

-297 SPSLSNY
+297 SPSLPDY

-310 KPLQLQSSYSI
+310 KPLQLQSSFSI

-336 STENQGV
+336 STENEEV

-379 DDSSQKNVEKMYEGV
+379 EDKDRKNVEEMYEDV

-400 KPTELPIQSSYFQSE
+400 KPTELPVQSSYFQAE
-415 VEIDGKQYPMK
+415 VEIDGKQYAMK
-426 WDDKKHVF
+426 WDDKRHVF
-434 YYETKIDKGLVRGKV
+434 YYETKLTKGLVRGKV

-456 YRQTKEFKIEVT
+456 YRQTKEFKIET
-468 EKPKL
+468 TKKPKL
-473 SLQTITKDYEEKVTN
+473 SLQTVTKDYEEKVTN

-501 DGKPMT
+501 DDKPMT

-528 EIKQQDNQIY
+528 EIKQHGNQIY

-548 FNFTDTGTVEATIT
+548 FNFTDTGTVEATIVV
-562 IQDSKLQE
+562 QDSKLPK
-570 VKKNIS
+570 VKKDIT

-602 LVVGIIVLGWIARP
+602 LIVGIIVLGWIVRP

-652 YFGIPFRA
+652 YFGIPYRA

-715 VIDRGYGKEIYKY
+715 LIDRGYGKEIYKY